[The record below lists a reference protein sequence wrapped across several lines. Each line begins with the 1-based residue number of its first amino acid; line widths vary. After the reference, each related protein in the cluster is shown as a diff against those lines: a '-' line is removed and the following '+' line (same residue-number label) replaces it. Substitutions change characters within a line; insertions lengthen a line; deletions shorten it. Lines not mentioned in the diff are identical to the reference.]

1 VYEAGN
7 GLEAVSTFTQH
18 APFDLVVS
26 DLRVPTM
33 DGQELSTF
41 LRRLT
46 PPIPVILMSAYDEMV
61 PGRLVLQKPFHPDQ
75 LIARVREMLEKATS
89 TDS

>member
-1 VYEAGN
+1 MTSPLVR
-7 GLEAVSTFTQH
+7 TR
-18 APFDLVVS
+18 APDPGRRGPSGVRGS
-26 DLRVPTM
+26 QR
-33 DGQELSTF
+33 LSTF

-61 PGRLVLQKPFHPDQ
+61 PGHLVLQKPFHPDQ
-75 LIARVREMLEKATS
+75 LIARVREVLEKATS